1 MSCRAIS
8 RTPAHVPHKPQ
19 GERAETTQASIC
31 AVIPRI
37 LGKLSKGPDPDSDS
51 DSDPV
56 IAA

>member
-51 DSDPV
+51 DPV